1 MLKEDHARALGNRLR
16 QLRREASLTQ
26 VALAEKA
33 DISTVYVN
41 KIERGLATPSV
52 HVLHRLAQ
60 CLNTEV
66 SSLLSTAGELEAPQ
80 GDGSSTSPYLSLFL
94 PETKT
99 RARNLVFDTTDE
111 PIPVPSSTD
120 DNAE

>member
-16 QLRREASLTQ
+16 QLRRQAGLTQ
-26 VALAEKA
+26 VALAERA

-52 HVLHRLAQ
+52 RVLHKLAQ
-60 CLNTEV
+60 CLNTEA
-66 SSLLSTAGELEAPQ
+66 SSLLSDVGALEAPQ
-80 GDGSSTSPYLSLFL
+80 GDGASTSPYMALFL

-99 RARNLVFDTTDE
+99 RARNLVFDTTDD
-111 PIPVPSSTD
+111 PIPVPSTTD
-120 DNAE
+120 DKAE